1 MSILER
7 INCSADIKKLNRD
20 ELEPLCA
27 EIRRFLIENI
37 SKTGG
42 HLASNLGAVE
52 LTVALHRVYDSAADR
67 LVFDVGHQSY
77 THKIITGRR
86 EQFSTLRQ
94 YGGLSGFPK
103 PYESEDDSF
112 IMGHASN
119 SVSVALGM
127 ARART
132 LNKESYDV
140 AAIIGDG
147 ALTGGLASEGLS
159 DAAQSGEPLLI
170 ILNDNKMSISKNVG
184 GKAKT
189 LQDMRVRPAYIGFK
203 RWYRTLFKKMPRLY
217 SFNHALKEKIKSS
230 LIPSNMFSAMGLY
243 YLGPV
248 DGHDVHTLET
258 VIRWA
263 RDMRI
268 PVLLHVVTQKGKGC
282 EYAEKN
288 PEKYHG
294 ISAFDPI
301 SGAVYGKECSFSAMF
316 GEYLCEFAGADK
328 KLVVL
333 TAAMADGT
341 GTSCFAKEFPERFF
355 DVGIAE
361 GHAVSMAAGMAKQ
374 GITPIF
380 AVYSSFLQ
388 RGYDMLIQDAALQNL
403 HTVFAVDRAGL
414 VGNDGETHHGAFDIA
429 YLCSV
434 PNMTLL
440 CPASYAELKD
450 MLAYALYSVQG
461 PVAVRYPRGG
471 EGRYKE
477 SLVFDEAVL
486 SEGKD
491 ITIAAYGTMINEA
504 LEAAELLH
512 ARGIGAEVIKIGFV
526 KPNRFTK
533 LISSIKETGRLISV
547 EDVAASSCVGSQILT
562 SAALNGVSVKAAAL
576 LNLGEGIAVQG
587 SVKELLRH
595 YGLDAESIAAAA
607 IKLCTEQ
614 K

>member
-7 INCSADIKKLNRD
+7 INSSADIKKLNHD

-27 EIRRFLIENI
+27 EIRQFLIENI
-37 SKTGG
+37 AKTGG
-42 HLASNLGAVE
+42 HLASNLGTVE
-52 LTVALHRVYDSAADR
+52 LTVALHRVYDSSKDR

-86 EQFSTLRQ
+86 DQFSTLRQ

-103 PYESEDDSF
+103 PHESYDDAF
-112 IMGHASN
+112 VMGHASN

-132 LNKESYDV
+132 LNKENYDV

-203 RWYRTLFKKMPRLY
+203 RWYRALFRKMPRLY
-217 SFNHALKEKIKSS
+217 KFNHALKEKIKSN

-268 PVLLHVVTQKGKGC
+268 PVLLHVVTKKGKGC
-282 EYAEKN
+282 DYAEKN

-294 ISAFDPI
+294 ISTFDPETGI
-301 SGAVYGKECSFSAMF
+301 VRGTECSFSAMF
-316 GEYLCEFAGADK
+316 GEYLCEFAKADPK
-328 KLVVL
+328 IAVL

-341 GTSCFAKEFPERFF
+341 GTSGFAKEFPERFF

-374 GITPIF
+374 GITPVF

-388 RGYDMLIQDAALQNL
+388 RGYDMLIEDTSLQHL

-414 VGNDGETHHGAFDIA
+414 VGSDGETHHGVFDVA

-434 PNMTLL
+434 PNMSVL

-450 MLAYALYSVQG
+450 MLAYALYSAEG
-461 PVAVRYPRGG
+461 PVALRYPRGG
-471 EGRYKE
+471 EGEYKGNCV
-477 SLVFDEAVL
+477 LDETVMR
-486 SEGKD
+486 EGSD
-491 ITIAAYGTMINEA
+491 ITIAAYGIMINEA
-504 LEAAELLH
+504 MKAAELLEKS
-512 ARGIGAEVIKIGFV
+512 GISAEVIKLGIL

-533 LISSIKETGRLISV
+533 LMSSLKKTGRFIAA
-547 EDVAASSCVGSQILT
+547 EDVAASGCVGSRILT
-562 SAALNGVSVKAAAL
+562 SAALCQIPLKSAAL
-576 LNLGEGIAVQG
+576 LNLGEGIAVHG
-587 SVKELLRH
+587 SIKELLRH
-595 YGLDAESIAAAA
+595 YGLDAESIAASAV
-607 IKLCTEQ
+607 KLCTEQ